1 MTAEPSASTYVLGHA
16 DVEIQ
21 RLLLQARPWM
31 RRERVSQRFAN
42 VGE

>member
-1 MTAEPSASTYVLGHA
+1 MSVEPSASTYALGHA

-21 RLLLQARPWM
+21 RLLLQARAWM